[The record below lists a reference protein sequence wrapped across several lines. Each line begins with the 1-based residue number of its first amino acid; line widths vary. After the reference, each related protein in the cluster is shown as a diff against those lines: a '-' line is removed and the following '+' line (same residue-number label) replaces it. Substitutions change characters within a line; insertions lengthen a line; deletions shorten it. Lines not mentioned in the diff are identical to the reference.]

1 LRLFGFIQE
10 EYLVTSTDN
19 RLHVVGIGGTLR
31 DGSTG
36 LRALEEALVAA
47 EEAGATTELLD
58 LRELDLP
65 MYEPGKPLEEYGEN
79 AEWLVKAMRGADA
92 MIWSTAAYHG
102 TLAGVTKNALD
113 FAQFMAR
120 DEKPYLQDKV
130 IGLVATAGGGM
141 AAVNAITAMISVV
154 HALRGVAA
162 PLSVPVTQ
170 SWKVFDEEGNIRD
183 DGVAGRLESLGRLVV
198 EMATK
203 LGAEV
208 NSEEPAGRALQTVA

>member
-1 LRLFGFIQE
+1 
-10 EYLVTSTDN
+10 LVTSTNN
-19 RLHVVGIGGTLR
+19 RLYVVGIGGTLR

-58 LRELDLP
+58 LGELDLP
-65 MYEPGKPLEEYGEN
+65 MYEPGKPLEEYGESV
-79 AEWLVKAMRGADA
+79 ERLVEVMRGADA
-92 MIWSTAAYHG
+92 MLWSTAAYHG

-141 AAVNAITAMISVV
+141 AAVNAINAMVNVV
-154 HALRGVAA
+154 HALRGVVA

-170 SWKVFDEEGNIRD
+170 SWKVFDEEGNLRD
-183 DGVAGRLESLGRLVV
+183 DGVANRLGSLGRLVV